1 MFRTISEFDK
11 FKYFNKLEVP
21 IRINNDFEVVGFF
34 GYSLASVRSD
44 LKMPRGAF
52 AELEAKLRTERILD
66 NKIVIICRDL
76 VDFGTDDFAIQFHDS
91 GCRVGKLSDVCG
103 YGGGELERATR
114 KVTHRLID
122 SVWTI
127 EFYVERGKA
136 VIVSYSKQDIAG
148 YKNET
153 TYMQGTIIEDE
164 NRNAIKLV
172 LRPYEMSGW
181 ANEENATE
189 AYEVANP
196 KHIFDYK

>member
-1 MFRTISEFDK
+1 MFRTISDFDK
-11 FKYFNKLEVP
+11 FAHFNKLEVP

-34 GYSLASVRSD
+34 GYSLASVKSD

-52 AELEAKLRTERILD
+52 AELEAKLLTEKVLD
-66 NKIVIICRDL
+66 NKIVVICRDL
-76 VDFGTDDFAIQFHDS
+76 VDFGTDHFAIQFHDS
-91 GCRVGKLSDVCG
+91 GCRVGKLSAVCG
-103 YGGGELERATR
+103 YGGSELDRATR

-127 EFYVERGKA
+127 EFYVEHGKA
-136 VIVSYSKQDIAG
+136 VIVSYSRQDIDG
-148 YKNET
+148 YKNE
-153 TYMQGTIIEDE
+153 YNLMQGTLIEDE
-164 NRNAIKLV
+164 NRNVTKLV

-181 ANEENATE
+181 ASEQNATE